1 MIAAL
6 IRDTRA
12 VSAVEFAIVL
22 PFLILLYVGGY
33 QLADAISAY
42 RKVTVA
48 TRTIADIT
56 SQYTSVTDNE
66 LDQILAA
73 SQQVMAP
80 YKVSNAKLVVSQI
93 SIDNLG
99 NAKVSWSRGLNMTAL
114 TAGSAYTVPTSI
126 KQNNT
131 SLIIA
136 TTRYDYVPTVASS
149 MIGTIS
155 MRDDIVMS
163 PRAASTVRKI

>member
-1 MIAAL
+1 M
-6 IRDTRA
+6 RDTKA

-22 PFLILLYVGGY
+22 PFLILLYIGGY
-33 QLADAISAY
+33 QLADAISAH

-56 SQYTSVTDNE
+56 SQYTSVTDDE

-93 SIDNLG
+93 TIDNQG
-99 NAKVSWSRGLNMTAL
+99 NATVSWSRGLNMTAL
-114 TAGSAYTVPTSI
+114 TTGSPYTIPTSI

-136 TTRYDYVPTVASS
+136 TTRYDYVPTVASR